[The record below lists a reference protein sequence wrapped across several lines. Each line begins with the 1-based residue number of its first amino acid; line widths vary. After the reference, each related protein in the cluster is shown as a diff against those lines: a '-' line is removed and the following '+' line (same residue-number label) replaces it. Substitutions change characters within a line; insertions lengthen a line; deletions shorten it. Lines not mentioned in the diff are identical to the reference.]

1 METNVRAY
9 PVGIQSFQEIRGKGY
24 LYVDKTQY
32 IVKMMRLMSK
42 YIFLSRPRR
51 FGKSLLVDTFKC
63 YFEGQR
69 ELFDGLALGEYEKE
83 WTEYPVLR
91 FDMSGAQYTD
101 RERLL
106 NELNDKLSY
115 YEEIYG
121 KRDTEISA
129 GQRFKGLITRA
140 YEKTGRQ
147 VVVLIDE
154 YDYPMLEAVGD
165 AKRTSEFRDI
175 MQDFYA
181 PLKPCDQYLRFVF
194 LTGITKFSQLSIF
207 SKLNNIENISMDD
220 NYAAIC
226 GITEDE
232 LHSQLEYDVQ
242 LIADKKSILK
252 EEMYTRLKENYDGYH
267 FSIKSPDIY
276 NPYSIFS
283 ALRKSDINS
292 YWFESGTPTF
302 LIKMMNEF
310 GVVPSEI
317 GGYEAVKEEFDM
329 PTDNIESITPLMYQ
343 SGYITIKD
351 YDESSDA
358 YRLDIPNR
366 EVRNGLMQCLLKNYV
381 VSSPRSSAMV
391 MIRRAAAD
399 FRNDDIDSALAR
411 LKDYFLTLP
420 KTNNIMQSEGH
431 YQQMLYAMFSLMDG
445 SPRLEVTTS
454 GGRIDL
460 SLRSKT
466 TIYIVE
472 LKIQETAQ
480 AALKQINDNDYA
492 AFYKGEGQK
501 RVKIG
506 IRFDT
511 SQGTIA
517 DWVVE
522 R

>member
-181 PLKPCDQYLRFVF
+181 PLKPCDQYLKFVF
-194 LTGITKFSQLSIF
+194 LTGITKFSQMSIF
-207 SKLNNIENISMDD
+207 SKLNNIKNISMLDD
-220 NYAAIC
+220 YAAIC
-226 GITEDE
+226 GITDEE
-232 LHSQLEYDVQ
+232 LHSQMNYDVNLVAQ
-242 LIADKKSILK
+242 KYKVDNDTMYEMMKK
-252 EEMYTRLKENYDGYH
+252 NYDGYH
-267 FSIKSPDIY
+267 FSAESPDIY
-276 NPYSIFS
+276 NPYSLLN
-283 ALRKSDINS
+283 ALQDRRIAD

-302 LIKMMNEF
+302 LIEKLNEF
-310 GVVPSEI
+310 HVLPSEI
-317 GGYEAVKEEFDM
+317 GGKWASVKEFDA
-329 PTDNIESITPLMYQ
+329 PTDNMVSVLPLLYQ
-343 SGYITIKD
+343 SGYVTIKE
-351 YDESSDA
+351 YDIDMDS
-358 YRLDIPNR
+358 YRLEIPNK
-366 EVRNGLMQCLLKNYV
+366 EVRDGLMDVLLPYYV
-381 VSSPRSSAMV
+381 VDSN
-391 MIRRAAAD
+391 AARNIIKEAAYA
-399 FRNDDIDSALAR
+399 FRHDDVDGALGQ
-411 LKDYFLTLP
+411 LKDFFSKLP
-420 KTNNIMQSEGH
+420 YCDNTKYEGH
-431 YQQMLYAMFSLMDG
+431 YQQLLYVMLQIMG
-445 SPRLEVTTS
+445 SVPTVETHTAA
-454 GGRIDL
+454 GRIDL
-460 SLRSKT
+460 AVRSNT
-466 TIYIVE
+466 TIYIIE
-472 LKIQETAQ
+472 LKIKETAR

-492 AFYKGEGQK
+492 AFYKGEGLK
-501 RVKIG
+501 IVKIG
-506 IRFDT
+506 LRFDT
-511 SQGTIA
+511 KIGTIA
-517 DWVVE
+517 DWVIE